1 MIAAEL
7 DLERPLIFELPA
19 VFTAAECA
27 DWIARIQSAG
37 TELATINTKRGSQVD
52 SQIRNNRRVIF
63 DDHEW
68 ANTLFERVKDQVPQT
83 IHDMSVAGVNERLRC
98 YEYQPGHRFAPHSD
112 GAFIR
117 DEGERSWY
125 TYMVYLNEGFEGG
138 ETLFFVEPEVVIK
151 DRFHEVIS
159 IAQPRQV
166 VGAHVAVCSRTQIRV
181 CGGPVDESAIAGL
194 DQLERPQRGDE
205 TAHATL
211 AAAAGDTQRLHGVTP
226 CCDVREDVELE
237 RCAHRD
243 DAQPLDIDLLDQVE
257 WSWRLGVVSWHGEGA
272 YLRSSSRS

>member
-7 DLERPLIFELPA
+7 DLEKPLIVELPA

-37 TELATINTKRGSQVD
+37 TEVATINTKRGNQVD

-63 DDHEW
+63 DDSEW

-83 IHDMSVAGVNERLRC
+83 IHDMSLAGVNERLRC

-138 ETLFFVEPEVVIK
+138 ETLFFVEPEVVITPK
-151 DRFHEVIS
+151 AGAALIFQHPIIHEGSEVN
-159 IAQPRQV
+159 AGVKYV
-166 VGAHVAVCSRTQIRV
+166 VRTDLMYRV
-181 CGGPVDESAIAGL
+181 D
-194 DQLERPQRGDE
+194 
-205 TAHATL
+205 ATTL
-211 AAAAGDTQRLHGVTP
+211 T
-226 CCDVREDVELE
+226 
-237 RCAHRD
+237 
-243 DAQPLDIDLLDQVE
+243 
-257 WSWRLGVVSWHGEGA
+257 
-272 YLRSSSRS
+272 